1 MRELKRQFEN
11 QINKIEAGFYYPVIP
26 DSIAVSGQEY
36 YEYKSEQAIFK
47 GALKDGEPDGV
58 WCVFNVAGR
67 LLGQFPYGD
76 GKIDGVAPFFYE
88 NGDLL
93 AQVTYKNGVIAGYK
107 EFFPDG
113 TLRTEI
119 AYRKGVRHGTAK
131 FYYNT
136 GHLLCEGRYK
146 NGRQA
151 GKWRYYKV
159 TGEKRDDF
167 LIYD

>member
-1 MRELKRQFEN
+1 M
-11 QINKIEAGFYYPVIP
+11 
-26 DSIAVSGQEY
+26 
-36 YEYKSEQAIFK
+36 
-47 GALKDGEPDGV
+47 
-58 WCVFNVAGR
+58 
-67 LLGQFPYGD
+67 
-76 GKIDGVAPFFYE
+76 
-88 NGDLL
+88 
-93 AQVTYKNGVIAGYK
+93 TYKNGLIAGYK

-159 TGEKRDDF
+159 TGEKRDDL

>member
-1 MRELKRQFEN
+1 MRELNRQFEN

-26 DSIAVSGQEY
+26 DSIAVSDQGY
-36 YEYKSEQAIFK
+36 YECESEQAIFK
-47 GALKDGEPDGV
+47 GVLKNGEPDGV
-58 WCVFNVAGR
+58 WYVFNVAGK
-67 LLGQFPYGD
+67 LLGQLPYGD

-93 AQVTYKNGVIAGYK
+93 AQVTYKNGLIAGYK
-107 EFFPDG
+107 EFFLDG
-113 TLRTEI
+113 TLRAEI

-136 GHLLCEGRYK
+136 GHLFCEGRYK
-146 NGRQA
+146 KGRQT

-159 TGEKRDDF
+159 TGEKLD
-167 LIYD
+167 

>member
-1 MRELKRQFEN
+1 MVNYRLTETMESRIHRKVYVRFGGE
-11 QINKIEAGFYYPVIP
+11 YP
-26 DSIAVSGQEY
+26 ETRHRNM
-36 YEYKSEQAIFK
+36 KM
-47 GALKDGEPDGV
+47 GV
-58 WCVFNVAGR
+58 G
-67 LLGQFPYGD
+67 Y
-76 GKIDGVAPFFYE
+76 
-88 NGDLL
+88 L
-93 AQVTYKNGVIAGYK
+93 AYTYKNGVIAGYK

-113 TLRTEI
+113 TLRMEI

-151 GKWRYYKV
+151 GKWRYYRV

>member
-1 MRELKRQFEN
+1 M
-11 QINKIEAGFYYPVIP
+11 
-26 DSIAVSGQEY
+26 
-36 YEYKSEQAIFK
+36 
-47 GALKDGEPDGV
+47 
-58 WCVFNVAGR
+58 
-67 LLGQFPYGD
+67 LGQFPYGD

-93 AQVTYKNGVIAGYK
+93 AQVTYKNGLIAGYK

-119 AYRKGVRHGTAK
+119 AYRKGVRHGTVK

-136 GHLLCEGRYK
+136 GHLFCEGRYK

-159 TGEKRDDF
+159 TGEKLD
-167 LIYD
+167 